1 MYHVDLYLRV
11 RLACP
16 HDGLS
21 QRGAARR
28 FGIDR
33 KAVAKILK
41 HSVPSG
47 YQRGRPPKRPKL
59 DTYTAIIDQI
69 LVDDKNESKK
79 QRHSLHCRRLHRF
92 DDGTNFHRHHRT
104 RNPRP

>member
-11 RLACP
+11 RLACH

-33 KAVAKILK
+33 KTVAKILS
-41 HSVPSG
+41 HSIPPG
-47 YQRGRPPKRPKL
+47 YRRGQPP
-59 DTYTAIIDQI
+59 
-69 LVDDKNESKK
+69 
-79 QRHSLHCRRLHRF
+79 
-92 DDGTNFHRHHRT
+92 
-104 RNPRP
+104 NPLCKDVE